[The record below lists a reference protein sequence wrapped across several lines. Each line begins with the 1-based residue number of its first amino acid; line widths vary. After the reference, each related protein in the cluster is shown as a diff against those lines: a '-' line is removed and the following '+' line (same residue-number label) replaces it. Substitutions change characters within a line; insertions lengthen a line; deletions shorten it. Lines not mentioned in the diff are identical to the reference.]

1 MGDLIDR
8 QELLKCVAMHK
19 WAAKEKFNKAARNKR
34 QKNYYE
40 VCAYT
45 EATFDTWEDAETL
58 IMRFQGDTE
67 TVNDSMQTL
76 VVSNNG
82 KT

>member
-1 MGDLIDR
+1 MGDLIDK
-8 QELLKCVAMHK
+8 QELLKCVAMRK
-19 WAAKEKFNKAARNKR
+19 RAAKEQFHKAAWNKR

-58 IMRFQGDTE
+58 IMRFRGDTE
-67 TVNDSMQTL
+67 TVNDSM
-76 VVSNNG
+76 
-82 KT
+82 

>member
-19 WAAKEKFNKAARNKR
+19 RTAKEQFHKAAWNKR

-45 EATFDTWEDAETL
+45 EAAFDTWEDAETL
-58 IMRFQGDTE
+58 IMRFQCDAE
-67 TVNDSMQTL
+67 TVNDSM
-76 VVSNNG
+76 
-82 KT
+82 